1 MRQFVIVSHTA
12 TTKPIFSLN
21 DLPGEAGRMDI
32 LCRCVGASFLIS
44 HSLRT
49 EVRVYLVLQNKVTI
63 RFEGT
68 ELRHVRPD
76 ERCIAAL
83 IKKALQKAE
92 NAVGHIELE
101 STPGIYIS
109 KMGLNPLLNSISPS
123 GTVIHLHENG
133 ISSQK
138 SELPL
143 NPIFVL
149 SDHHN
154 FLPSEIDI
162 LNQYSQKTINIGPMV
177 IHTDHAITIVHNLLD
192 IQNNHS

>member
-21 DLPGEAGRMDI
+21 DLSGEAGRMDI

-44 HSLRT
+44 HSLRA

-63 RFEGT
+63 RLEGN

-101 STPGIYIS
+101 STPGIYVS
-109 KMGLNPLLNSISPS
+109 KIGLSTLLNSISSS
-123 GTVIHLHENG
+123 GVVIHLHENG
-133 ISSQK
+133 IPSPK
-138 SELPL
+138 LELPL
-143 NPIFVL
+143 DPIFVL

-154 FLPSEIDI
+154 FLSSELDM
-162 LNQYSQKTINIGPMV
+162 LNQYSKKTINIGPITV
-177 IHTDHAITIVHNLLD
+177 HTDHAITIVHNLLD
-192 IQNNHS
+192 IQTNHS